1 MKLKKNAKKVVD
13 TLGLLV
19 VSAIFLLPFV
29 WMLLTSVKTE
39 VEAIRMPIQW
49 FAKKPQWINFATA
62 WKSGPFPLYIRNSFL
77 YAGGV
82 IIVQLITT
90 LPAAYGYAKFNFRG
104 KNFFFY
110 LTMSTMMIPS
120 QLIFVPMY
128 QMMSSW
134 SLIDTMWSLI
144 LPFSGSAF
152 NIFMM
157 RQAYMN
163 VPDELIEAAKI
174 DGMRDLGIVL
184 KIATPMCL
192 ASLSTFVLFSVISHW
207 NDYFWPL
214 IMTNSDNIRPIT
226 IGVQRLKDTEGND
239 QWNVIMAGNMF
250 LVGPNYGFLRCEASR
265 ILYYRCAC
273 LRLFAVSA
281 IYRGF
286 RFYDCAFKRHTF

>member
-1 MKLKKNAKKVVD
+1 MKLKKNVKKGVD

-49 FAKKPQWINFATA
+49 FAKKLQWVNFATA
-62 WKSGPFPLYIRNSFL
+62 WKSGPFLMYIRNSFL

-134 SLIDTMWSLI
+134 SLLDTIWSLI
-144 LPFSGSAF
+144 LPFSASAF

-157 RQAYMN
+157 RQAFMN

-174 DGMRDLGIVL
+174 DGMRELGIVVY
-184 KIATPMCL
+184 IATPMCK
-192 ASLSTFVLFSVISHW
+192 AALSTFVLFSVISHW

-214 IMTNSDNIRPIT
+214 IMTTKDYVRTLPIA
-226 IGVQRLKDTEGND
+226 IARLNDMEGGTN
-239 QWNVIMAGNMF
+239 WPVLMAGNVILVAPL
-250 LVGPNYGFLRCEASR
+250 LVGFFLAQNR
-265 ILYYRCAC
+265 I
-273 LRLFAVSA
+273 VN
-281 IYRGF
+281 
-286 RFYDCAFKRHTF
+286 AFTYSSK

>member
-1 MKLKKNAKKVVD
+1 MKVKKNIKKVVD

-49 FAKKPQWINFATA
+49 FAKKMQWINFATA
-62 WKSGPFPLYIRNSFL
+62 WNSGPFLMYIRNSFL

-90 LPAAYGYAKFNFRG
+90 LPAAYGYAKFDFRG
-104 KNFFFY
+104 KTFFFY

-128 QMMSSW
+128 QLMSSW
-134 SLIDTMWSLI
+134 GLIDTIWSLI
-144 LPFSGSAF
+144 LPFSASAF

-184 KIATPMCL
+184 KIATPMCR
-192 ASLSTFVLFSVISHW
+192 ASLSTFVLFSVIGHW

-214 IMTNSDNIRPIT
+214 IMTTKDYVRTLPIA
-226 IGVQRLKDTEGND
+226 IARLND
-239 QWNVIMAGNMF
+239 MEAGTNWPVLMAGNVILVAPL
-250 LVGPNYGFLRCEASR
+250 LVGFFLAQNR
-265 ILYYRCAC
+265 I
-273 LRLFAVSA
+273 VN
-281 IYRGF
+281 
-286 RFYDCAFKRHTF
+286 AFTYSSK

>member
-1 MKLKKNAKKVVD
+1 MKLKKNIKKVVD

-39 VEAIRMPIQW
+39 IEAIRMPIQW
-49 FAKKPQWINFATA
+49 FAKKMQWVNFVTA

-104 KNFFFY
+104 KTFFFY

-134 SLIDTMWSLI
+134 SLLDTIWSLI
-144 LPFSGSAF
+144 LPFSASAF

-174 DGMRDLGIVL
+174 DGMRELGIVI
-184 KIATPMCL
+184 KIATPMCK

-214 IMTNSDNIRPIT
+214 IMTTKDNVRTLPIA
-226 IGVQRLKDTEGND
+226 IARLNDMEGGTN
-239 QWNVIMAGNMF
+239 WPVLMAGNVILVAPL
-250 LVGPNYGFLRCEASR
+250 LVGFFLAQNR
-265 ILYYRCAC
+265 I
-273 LRLFAVSA
+273 VN
-281 IYRGF
+281 
-286 RFYDCAFKRHTF
+286 AFTYSSK

>member
-1 MKLKKNAKKVVD
+1 MKLKKNIKKVVD

-39 VEAIRMPIQW
+39 IEAIRMPIQW
-49 FAKKPQWINFATA
+49 FAKKMQWVNFVTA

-104 KNFFFY
+104 KTFFFY

-134 SLIDTMWSLI
+134 SLLDTIWSLI
-144 LPFSGSAF
+144 LPFSASAF

-174 DGMRDLGIVL
+174 DGMRELGIVI
-184 KIATPMCL
+184 KIATPMCK

-214 IMTNSDNIRPIT
+214 IMTTKDNVRTLPIA
-226 IGVQRLKDTEGND
+226 IARLTDMEGGTN
-239 QWNVIMAGNMF
+239 WPVLMAGNVILVAPL
-250 LVGPNYGFLRCEASR
+250 LVGFFLAQNR
-265 ILYYRCAC
+265 I
-273 LRLFAVSA
+273 VN
-281 IYRGF
+281 
-286 RFYDCAFKRHTF
+286 AFTYSSK

>member
-1 MKLKKNAKKVVD
+1 MKKRVCKALD
-13 TLGLLV
+13 TLALLV
-19 VSAIFLLPFV
+19 VSAIFLLPFI

-49 FAKKPQWINFATA
+49 FAKEIQWVNFATA
-62 WKSGPFPLYIRNSFL
+62 WNSGPFAMYIRNSFL

-90 LPAAYGYAKFNFRG
+90 LPAAYAYAKFNFRG
-104 KNFFFY
+104 KTFFFY

-134 SLIDTMWSLI
+134 SLIDTIWSLI

-174 DGMRDLGIVL
+174 DGMREMGIVL
-184 KIATPMCL
+184 KIATPMCK

-214 IMTNSDNIRPIT
+214 IMTTKDNVRTLPIA
-226 IGVQRLKDTEGND
+226 IARLNDMEGGTN
-239 QWNVIMAGNMF
+239 WPVLMAGNVILVAPLLIGFF
-250 LVGPNYGFLRCEASR
+250 LAQKR
-265 ILYYRCAC
+265 I
-273 LRLFAVSA
+273 VN
-281 IYRGF
+281 
-286 RFYDCAFKRHTF
+286 AFTYSSK